1 MTVTQFFTL
10 LGGVGLF
17 LYGMTM
23 MSSGLQNAAGD
34 KLRVLLEK
42 VTSNKFMAVFL
53 GIAVT
58 VLIQSSSA
66 TDMMVIGF
74 VNSGLMQLA
83 EAIAVIMGAN
93 IGTTITAQITA
104 FDLTALSP
112 FLLFAGVIMYLFI
125 KDQMAKHAGSIVLG
139 FGMLFV
145 GIGLIK
151 QAIVPL
157 SQSPVFISFL
167 DGLRNPL
174 LAVLFGIAFTALLQ
188 SSSSSVVIFQA
199 FAIQGILEYEIAV
212 YLVIGAAVGSVT
224 PNILASLTTNR
235 NGKRTAL
242 LNLIFNLFRAVILF
256 TLVTVFPQIT
266 GFIQALSPGDVGRQ
280 VANTHTFFAI
290 FAVLIM
296 LPFTDKIVAI
306 TEKLIPVLPEE
317 TRSKQEMQL
326 IYMVDAKNTL
336 PSVVIAQAIKE
347 LKRLG
352 KLSRDN
358 LEAAVNCFFSKDDD
372 LIEQVET
379 TESIVDYLTNE
390 ISDRLIELRSMNI
403 SESDVYRAT
412 KLTLIASNFERIS
425 DHAENIIEYK
435 QKIGRAKDNLG
446 KPARREIKALTEAT
460 LKTIDMS
467 IDIFSREDFSLLPE
481 AQAQEELVDK
491 LQADMIDAHMER
503 LLKGKCDPAAGVV
516 FTDISTDLER
526 CSDHAIN
533 IATALIKP
541 SERRAKRA

>member
-1 MTVTQFFTL
+1 MTATQFFTL

-17 LYGMTM
+17 LYGMTI
-23 MSSGLQNAAGD
+23 MSTGLQNAAGD

-42 VTSNKFMAVFL
+42 VTSNRFMAVFL

-83 EAIAVIMGAN
+83 EAIAAIMGAN

-104 FDLTALSP
+104 FDLTAFAP
-112 FLLFAGVIMYLFI
+112 FLLFAGVIMYLFV
-125 KDQMAKHAGSIVLG
+125 KDQMIKHSGSIVLG

-157 SQSPVFISFL
+157 AQSQVFISFL

-174 LAVLFGIAFTALLQ
+174 LAVLFGVGFTALLQ

-199 FAIQGILEYEIAV
+199 FAIQGILEYRVAV
-212 YLVIGAAVGSVT
+212 YLVIGAAIGSVT

-242 LNLIFNLFRAVILF
+242 LNLIFNLFRAAILF

-266 GFIQALSPGDVGRQ
+266 EFIQMLSPNDVGRQ
-280 VANTHTFFAI
+280 VANTHTLFAI
-290 FAVLIM
+290 FAVLVM
-296 LPFTDKIVAI
+296 LPFSDRIVAL
-306 TEKLIPVLPEE
+306 TEKIIPVLPEE
-317 TRSKQEMQL
+317 TRSKKEMQL
-326 IYMVDAKNTL
+326 IYMSDVKNSV

-358 LEAAVNCFFSKDDD
+358 LEAAVNCFFAKDDD

-403 SESDVYRAT
+403 SESDVFRAT

-435 QKIGRAKDNLG
+435 QKIGRAKDNLTKG
-446 KPARREIKALTEAT
+446 ARREIKALTEAT

-467 IDIFSREDFSLLPE
+467 IEIFSTEDFSLLPE
-481 AQAQEELVDK
+481 AEAQEELVDK

-503 LLKGKCDPAAGVV
+503 LLKGKCEPAAGVV
-516 FTDISTDLER
+516 FTDLSTDLER

-533 IATALIKP
+533 VATALIK
-541 SERRAKRA
+541 SSGRRTKG

>member
-17 LYGMTM
+17 LYGMTI
-23 MSSGLQNAAGD
+23 MSTGLQNAAGD

-42 VTSNKFMAVFL
+42 VTSNKIMSVLL

-74 VNSGLMQLA
+74 VNSGLMELA

-104 FDLTALSP
+104 FDLTAFAP
-112 FLLFAGVIMYLFI
+112 FLLFAGVIMYLFL
-125 KDQMAKHAGSIVLG
+125 KDPMVKHSGSIVLG

-157 SQSPVFISFL
+157 SKSDMFISFL
-167 DGLRNPL
+167 AQLKNPF
-174 LAVLFGIAFTALLQ
+174 LAVLFGVAFTALLQ

-199 FAIQGILEYEIAV
+199 FAMQGILTYDVAV
-212 YLVIGAAVGSVT
+212 YLIIGAAIGSVT

-242 LNLIFNLFRAVILF
+242 LNLVFNLFRAAILF
-256 TLVTVFPQIT
+256 TLVTLFPQIT
-266 GFIQALSPGDVGRQ
+266 DFIQSLSPNDVGRQ
-280 VANTHTFFAI
+280 VANTHTLFAI
-290 FAVLIM
+290 FAVLVM
-296 LPFTDKIVAI
+296 LPFSDKIVKL
-306 TEKLIPVLPEE
+306 TEKIIPVLPEE
-317 TRSKQEMQL
+317 KRSKKEMQL
-326 IYMVDAKNTL
+326 IYMVDARNTV
-336 PSVVIAQAIKE
+336 PSVVIAQAVKE

-358 LEAAVNCFFSKDDD
+358 LENAMECFFAKEDD

-403 SESDVYRAT
+403 SENDIFRAT

-435 QKIGRAKDNLG
+435 QKVGRAKDNLS
-446 KPARREIKALTEAT
+446 KPARKEIKALTEAC
-460 LKTIDMS
+460 LKTIDLS
-467 IDIFSREDFSLLPE
+467 IEIFSKEDFSILPD
-481 AQAQEELVDK
+481 AMANEEQVDK
-491 LQADMIDAHMER
+491 LQAEMIDAHMDR
-503 LLKGKCDPAAGVV
+503 LLKGKCDPSTGVI
-516 FTDISTDLER
+516 FADLCTDLER

-533 IATALIKP
+533 IATALLKNN
-541 SERRAKRA
+541 KRNQRLG